1 MIQSGVVGRAE
12 RSQIREFFQWARRR
26 IRASAG
32 EAAQCR
38 GLPGG
43 EPKPFPRRPM
53 HRSTERLNAGEP
65 VRIIAIGSSSPPGL
79 WMLTPSAT
87 YPEVM
92 RRELARLRPAAR
104 IEIINSGASV
114 TL

>member
-1 MIQSGVVGRAE
+1 M
-12 RSQIREFFQWARRR
+12 
-26 IRASAG
+26 
-32 EAAQCR
+32 
-38 GLPGG
+38 P
-43 EPKPFPRRPM
+43 
-53 HRSTERLNAGEP
+53 RSTARLNAGEP
-65 VRIIAIGSSSPPGL
+65 VRIIAIGSSSSTGL